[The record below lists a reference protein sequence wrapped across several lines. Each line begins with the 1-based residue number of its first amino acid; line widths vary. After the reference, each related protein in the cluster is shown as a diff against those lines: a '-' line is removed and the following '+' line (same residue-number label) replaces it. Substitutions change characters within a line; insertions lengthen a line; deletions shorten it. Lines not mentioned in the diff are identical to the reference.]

1 MIRVGL
7 TGGIGAGK
15 SAVARRLAELGAV
28 IVDADL
34 VAREVVAPGTP
45 GLAAVVEQFGRDM
58 LTPDGCLDRGALGA
72 VVFADEGR
80 RRTLEAIVHPLVAR
94 RTGELVASAPSGAVV
109 VHDVPLLVEK
119 GMGAGYHLV
128 LMVDAPAPTRV
139 RRIIEG
145 RGMTEQDA
153 WARVRVQA
161 TDEQRRAAADV
172 WLDNTGT
179 PVQLVRAVDRLW
191 HERLVPFAANVAS
204 RRRTPRPDAAVLLV
218 DDDPTW
224 PAQAERLAARVAAA
238 VGDRGLR
245 VEHIGS
251 TSVPQLAAKDVIDLQ
266 LAVDDLAEADA
277 LRDRLQDAGFIHRA
291 GPLADNPRA
300 GRPDAAGHQQRYHV
314 GADPGRFVHLHVR
327 PHRSLAWR
335 QALLFRDWL
344 RSHPAERDAYAVEKR
359 RIAAILPGRIAYTEA
374 KEPWIEAA
382 LSQAE
387 DWAAVTGWHPPG

>member
-1 MIRVGL
+1 VIRVGL

-58 LTPDGCLDRGALGA
+58 LTPDGCLDRGSLGA

-119 GMGAGYHLV
+119 GMGSGYHLV

-218 DDDPTW
+218 DDDPAW

-238 VGDRGLR
+238 VGDRGR
-245 VEHIGS
+245 GVEHVGS
-251 TSVPQLAAKDVIDLQ
+251 TAVPGLAAKDVIDLQ
-266 LAVDDLAEADA
+266 LGVTDLADVDS
-277 LRDRLQDAGFIHRA
+277 LRTDLQDAGFPAVPGIWH
-291 GPLADNPRA
+291 DNPKPVD
-300 GRPDAAGHQQRYHV
+300 PDPAHWRKRLHAS
-314 GADPGRFVHLHVR
+314 ADPGRAVNLHVR
-327 PHRSLAWR
+327 EIHGPGWR
-335 QALLFRDWL
+335 YALLIRDWL
-344 RSHPAERDAYAVEKR
+344 RMDAAARADYEVEKLR
-359 RIAAILPGRIAYTEA
+359 LAGACASTAEYAEA
-374 KEPWIEAA
+374 KEPWFDHA
-382 LSQAE
+382 LPRAQAWASQ
-387 DWAAVTGWHPPG
+387 TGWRPE